1 MMPTEPIDWTSFAV
15 EVDISGPVVGEYSD
29 PGMLHWSGRATYTT
43 AVEDG
48 ADWRPDAD
56 MALSVAR
63 IDDGE
68 DLYSEWTVLTMHG
81 LTVVPSI
88 VEGSIPRLLDELS
101 EDYAHFGV
109 LFAGKDFAPE
119 LTAVLEGVVSRS
131 VLIDRVRMA
140 PGWRGRKGVG
150 RLLIS
155 RILRLFADSAA
166 VIATNP
172 FPIDLF
178 DESDNLLHV
187 TKHPRFGEELVKV
200 QRTWESLGFQLYKD
214 PIWILDPAMSTHSHA
229 VTALERHLTAR

>member
-1 MMPTEPIDWTSFAV
+1 MTATEPIDWTSFAV

-29 PGMLHWSGRATYTT
+29 PGMLHWSGRATYTV

-63 IDDGE
+63 DDDGQ
-68 DLYSEWTVLTMHG
+68 DLYSKWTVLTMHG
-81 LTVVPSI
+81 LTVDPFT
-88 VEGSIPRLLDELS
+88 VEDSIPRLLDEVS
-101 EDYAHFGV
+101 EDFAHFGV
-109 LFAGKDFAPE
+109 LFAGNDFAPE
-119 LTAVLEGVVSRS
+119 LTAVIEGLGSRS

-140 PGWRGRKGVG
+140 PGWRGRRGVG

-155 RILRLFADSAA
+155 RILRLFAGDSA

-178 DESDNLLHV
+178 AESDNLSHV
-187 TKHPRFGEELVKV
+187 TKHPLFGEELAKV
-200 QRTWESLGFQLYKD
+200 QRTWGSLGFHPYKD
-214 PIWILDPAMSTHSHA
+214 PIWILDPAMSTHSQA
-229 VTALERHLTAR
+229 VTALERDLTR